1 MPGHRQYGF
10 STGPET
16 TGNNRHVPDNRD
28 TRQAVRPQS
37 RTARLPHLDRIKPQV
52 RLPDVQPGDRPAD
65 DHPLDLRGAL
75 EDREDRGLA
84 DSFRRSAACGGRG
97 ISTDSAP
104 DSRGWRRFWSARGR
118 PQHDGQRRPKARY
131 RPSDDPKF
139 PATGATST
147 GTSKVHLLT
156 DLPSG
161 LRAGGEPYSEGAG
174 SRRSS
179 AKTRTKRAMS
189 SGGSTRPCLSS
200 RFAIPQMERPG
211 RRAADRDVCAGR
223 VLAGAKRRLLEL
235 EGDRVGAA
243 VVEAEAEL
251 LAGARPG
258 L

>member
-1 MPGHRQYGF
+1 MR
-10 STGPET
+10 
-16 TGNNRHVPDNRD
+16 
-28 TRQAVRPQS
+28 TRERAASLPS
-37 RTARLPHLDRIKPQV
+37 ETARLLRDDTVKPQV
-52 RLPDVQPGDRPAD
+52 RLPDVQPGHRAPG
-65 DHPLDLRGAL
+65 DHPLDLRCAL

-161 LRAGGEPYSEGAG
+161 LRGGRGALLGRGGFAAVIGQDSYEARDEFGRLHQALSFQPFRDPADGTSRPAGG
-174 SRRSS
+174 
-179 AKTRTKRAMS
+179 
-189 SGGSTRPCLSS
+189 
-200 RFAIPQMERPG
+200 RPG
-211 RRAADRDVCAGR
+211 RVR
-223 VLAGAKRRLLEL
+223 
-235 EGDRVGAA
+235 
-243 VVEAEAEL
+243 
-251 LAGARPG
+251 GARASRS
-258 L
+258 

>member
-75 EDREDRGLA
+75 KDREDRGLA

-139 PATGATST
+139 PVTGATST

-161 LRAGGEPYSEGAG
+161 LRGGRGALLGRGGFAAVIGQDSYEARDEFGRLHQALSFQPFRDPADGTSRPAGG
-174 SRRSS
+174 
-179 AKTRTKRAMS
+179 
-189 SGGSTRPCLSS
+189 
-200 RFAIPQMERPG
+200 RPG
-211 RRAADRDVCAGR
+211 RVR
-223 VLAGAKRRLLEL
+223 
-235 EGDRVGAA
+235 
-243 VVEAEAEL
+243 
-251 LAGARPG
+251 GARASRS
-258 L
+258 